1 MEYTKLTTR
10 FSTNFVGQVLLSN
23 VKKKINSCLIRNR
36 VKRLRRKEG
45 YMLINPWPHQLLEVI
60 SIDYIAELP
69 NAPRGYN
76 HMLVIKDYFAKF
88 LKLYAA
94 KCVVDYSLD
103 YGIPLK
109 LLSDQDQ
116 TYESELFQQVMKNLG
131 IKKLGTNQLMG
142 LQNKAILQQRTI

>member
-1 MEYTKLTTR
+1 
-10 FSTNFVGQVLLSN
+10 
-23 VKKKINSCLIRNR
+23 
-36 VKRLRRKEG
+36 
-45 YMLINPWPHQLLEVI
+45 MLINPWPDQPLEVI
-60 SIDYIAELP
+60 GIDYIVELP

-76 HMLVIKDYFAKF
+76 HMLVINDHFAKS

-94 KCVVDYSLD
+94 KCLADYSLD
-103 YGIPLK
+103 YDIPLK

-116 TYESELFQQVMKNLG
+116 TYEFELFQQVMKKLG